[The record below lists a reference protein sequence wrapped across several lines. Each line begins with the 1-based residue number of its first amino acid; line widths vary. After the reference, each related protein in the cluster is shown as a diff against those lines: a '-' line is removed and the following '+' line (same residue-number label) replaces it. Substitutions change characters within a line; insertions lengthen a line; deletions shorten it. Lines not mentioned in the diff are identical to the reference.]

1 MHHME
6 DKCDLKCIL
15 PVFGKIFSSTSETS
29 WNSGPDG
36 KMFIGCFWGVPLFLT
51 GKQQFAAVKSLKIW
65 HKQKD
70 QSSEMESSKLTV
82 EVTLLI
88 NIINTFT
95 K

>member
-1 MHHME
+1 MHQME

-15 PVFGKIFSSTSETS
+15 FGKIFSSTSETS
-29 WNSGPDG
+29 WNSGPDS
-36 KMFIGCFWGVPLFLT
+36 KMFISCFWGVPLFLT
-51 GKQQFAAVKSLKIW
+51 GKQQSAVKSLKIW